1 MTNDQILLHMKAI
14 EERLEAAGL
23 SLSTRTSPGLVEEG
37 LQEVGKKSVHPMSE
51 VHDEEL
57 AQGRA
62 FWLFLERE
70 GKCVS
75 CISAKKVNL
84 NGENFGSH
92 FRTLAQSRYAGRCDV
107 VTDVSQPLIDDL
119 KGRLIYFGGIEV
131 APGER
136 GGIRQLSDFAQ
147 YAKLLAATLWE
158 FDWMYTIIAY
168 RHRRLADDYGFTGKY
183 RNAVTWTAPV
193 PEGLSNDQMFLGL
206 NSLHFSHILNSVE
219 PGQL

>member
-1 MTNDQILLHMKAI
+1 MTNDQVVLHMKAI
-14 EERLEAAGL
+14 TERMAAAGL
-23 SLSTRTSPGLVEEG
+23 TLSTRSEQSSVDEG
-37 LQEVGKKSVHPMSE
+37 LQQVGKMRVHPMSQ
-51 VHDEEL
+51 VHEDEL
-57 AQGRA
+57 ADGRA

-70 GKCVS
+70 GRCIS
-75 CISAKKVNL
+75 CISAKLVCL
-84 NGENFGSH
+84 EGEDFGSH
-92 FRTLAQSRYAGRCDV
+92 FRSLAESRYSGRCGV
-107 VTDVSQPLIDDL
+107 VSDVSQPLVDDL

-147 YAKLLAATLWE
+147 YAKLLAATRWE

-183 RNAVTWTAPV
+183 RNAVTWSTPV

-206 NSLHFSHILNSVE
+206 NSIHFSHILNSVE